1 MPGIVLKLDREHD
14 AYAIFST
21 VVDGFTTYAM
31 TKDETFE
38 YLKRFDANGLSEEQ
52 IYARVVRAE
61 LSGTSMKDGE
71 YGFDDGPVLFLDG
84 GACEDLVPRDQLYAR
99 MLAEMERDGQEL
111 PQ

>member
-31 TKDETFE
+31 TKDEMFDH
-38 YLKRFDANGLSEEQ
+38 LKGDQPEELV
-52 IYARVVRAE
+52 YARLVRAE

-84 GACEDLVPRDQLYAR
+84 GACNELVPRDQLYAR
-99 MLAEMERDGQEL
+99 MLAEMARDGQEL